1 MEEGLKGRLRSSRQV
16 TPETSTRGRKAVAR
30 SRISAIEKGKKAEAL
45 PYRKVNTEER
55 KFSRSKSR
63 GREEPEA
70 TGSGS
75 QLVMEVPEEK
85 EMEVELSKSQDT
97 EQVFKT
103 VETPD
108 EMTAKNIRTEGIEQQ
123 SKAGKQKEER
133 GEEAT
138 IIFLKKRYRCRLARR
153 KCWET
158 Q

>member
-30 SRISAIEKGKKAEAL
+30 SRISATEKGKKAEAL
-45 PYRKVNTEER
+45 PYRKVNAEER

-75 QLVMEVPEEK
+75 QSVMEVEVSEEK
-85 EMEVELSKSQDT
+85 EREEEPPKPQDT
-97 EQVFKT
+97 EQVVKS

-108 EMTAKNIRTEGIEQQ
+108 EVTAKDIRTEGTE
-123 SKAGKQKEER
+123 
-133 GEEAT
+133 
-138 IIFLKKRYRCRLARR
+138 
-153 KCWET
+153 
-158 Q
+158 